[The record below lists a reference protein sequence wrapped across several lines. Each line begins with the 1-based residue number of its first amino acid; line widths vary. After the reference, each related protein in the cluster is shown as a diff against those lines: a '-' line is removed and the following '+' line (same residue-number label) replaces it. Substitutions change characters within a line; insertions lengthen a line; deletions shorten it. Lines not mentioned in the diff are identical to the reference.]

1 MTLRSL
7 LADQRANA
15 AAEMA
20 LVTPLLV
27 LLLFGSVELGRY
39 FMDEHVVVKAVRDG
53 ARYAA
58 RQPMDNFI
66 TSGGGCQAAPLGTVA
81 TDTKRLVRTGTIS
94 GLNTRLPYWT
104 ADSTVTVTVVCYA
117 AKGGQNM
124 KGIYDGITFGG
135 SAVGAPVVTVTATVP
150 YTSLFGLYFASGAL
164 NLNASQQAA
173 VTGV

>member
-1 MTLRSL
+1 MTVHSL
-7 LADQRANA
+7 LADHRASA

-27 LLLFGSVELGRY
+27 LLMFGSVELGKY
-39 FMDEHVVVKAVRDG
+39 FMDEHVVLKAVRDG

-58 RQPMDNFI
+58 RQPMTNFV
-66 TSGGGCQAAPLGTVA
+66 TSGGGCPSDPVGTVA
-81 TDTKRLVRTGTIS
+81 ADTKRLVRTGTIS
-94 GLNTRLPYWT
+94 GATTRLPYWT
-104 ADSTVTVTVVCYA
+104 ADSTVTVTVACYTTRNS
-117 AKGGQNM
+117 QSM
-124 KGIYDGITFGG
+124 TGIYDP
-135 SAVGAPVVTVTATVP
+135 AVGAPVVTVTATVP